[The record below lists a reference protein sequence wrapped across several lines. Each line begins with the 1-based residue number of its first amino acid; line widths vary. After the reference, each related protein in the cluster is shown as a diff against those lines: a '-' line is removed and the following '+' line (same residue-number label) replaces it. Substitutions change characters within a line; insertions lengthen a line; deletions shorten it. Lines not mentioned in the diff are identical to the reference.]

1 MDNWV
6 CGKCLSAQTSQ
17 RVEIFCYANPWP
29 NGLML
34 KAPVGISWYVIRC
47 ISRSLYGSKTSCYQ
61 LCQGPLMDWV
71 RGFETSWLPVWI
83 IHVLGNGY
91 LSYWDCLC
99 HLCVWTHHFQY
110 GSQTLLSKP
119 FWNMLRS
126 ACIILDAIVGL
137 YISTALALLNGCRK
151 LPYYVFF
158 VESSV

>member
-6 CGKCLSAQTSQ
+6 CGKCFSAQTSQ

-47 ISRSLYGSKTSCYQ
+47 ISWSLYGSKTSCYQ

-71 RGFETSWLPVWI
+71 RGFQTSLLPVWI
-83 IHVLGNGY
+83 IHVLGKGY

-99 HLCVWTHHFQY
+99 HLCVWTHHFQVWEPNT
-110 GSQTLLSKP
+110 SVQTLSETL
-119 FWNMLRS
+119 LRS
-126 ACIILDAIVGL
+126 AGVIGWCSVCL
-137 YISTALALLNGCRK
+137 YIAIATAVLNGCRK
-151 LPYYVFF
+151 LPSCIFLCWV
-158 VESSV
+158 